1 FIFSNRLPHRFLRHF
16 LFWITWWIFFWL
28 TYWFP
33 AQWFPGWQPQGKLLA
48 LAQTDVLQF
57 GSFVVTKSANGL
69 LNNMLFTYVFVY
81 ILAPLFLWKEK
92 YGSFIAGSILLL
104 GVLVVKQYFGV
115 LAAYQSS
122 LQAYDV
128 PADKAYLFRCAWEN
142 VLFNC
147 PATGGLF
154 LGIKLLKRW
163 YLKQK
168 ETQQIAM
175 AKTSAEL
182 QLLKAQVHP
191 HFLFNTLNNIY
202 SFTLNASPRAPEMI
216 KKLSGLLHYLI
227 HECSQEKVSLE
238 KELLMIQDYIALEK
252 IRYGE
257 QLDITVDI
265 RGDIKNCMIA
275 PLLLLPFVENSFKH
289 GTSKMLS
296 RPWVNL
302 NVILEDQKL
311 FFLLTN
317 SKPEE
322 YSGSARK
329 SGIGLS
335 NVQKRL
341 QLIYPNRHQLNMTME
356 PEHFTVFLEIDLY
369 TTTIKTFKEGS
380 HKKAQ
385 GYEVA

>member
-1 FIFSNRLPHRFLRHF
+1 M
-16 LFWITWWIFFWL
+16 
-28 TYWFP
+28 
-33 AQWFPGWQPQGKLLA
+33 
-48 LAQTDVLQF
+48 V
-57 GSFVVTKSANGL
+57 
-69 LNNMLFTYVFVY
+69 FTYVLVY

-92 YGSFIAGSILLL
+92 YGSLIAGSILLL
-104 GVLVVKQYFGV
+104 GVIVVKQYFGL
-115 LAAYQSS
+115 LAVYQAS
-122 LQAYDV
+122 LQAYGV
-128 PADKAYLFRCAWEN
+128 PADKGYLFRCAWEN
-142 VLFNC
+142 ILFNC
-147 PATGGLF
+147 PATGSIF

-168 ETQQIAM
+168 EIQQVAM

-202 SFTLNASPRAPEMI
+202 SFTLNASPKAPEMI
-216 KKLSGLLHYLI
+216 TKLSGLLRYLI
-227 HECSQEKVSLE
+227 YECNQEKVPLE
-238 KELLMIQDYIALEK
+238 KEVKMIQDYLALER

-257 QLDITVDI
+257 QLDLTDDI
-265 RGDIKNCMIA
+265 RGDIKNSMIA

-302 NVILEDQKL
+302 SVILEDQKL
-311 FFLLTN
+311 YFLLTN

-322 YSGSARK
+322 YSGRIRK

-341 QLIYPNRHQLNMTME
+341 QLLYPNRHKLNMTME
-356 PEHFTVFLEIDLY
+356 SEHFTVLLEIDLHPA
-369 TTTIKTFKEGS
+369 ILKTFEEGTS
-380 HKKAQ
+380 KKAK
-385 GYEVA
+385 GYEMA